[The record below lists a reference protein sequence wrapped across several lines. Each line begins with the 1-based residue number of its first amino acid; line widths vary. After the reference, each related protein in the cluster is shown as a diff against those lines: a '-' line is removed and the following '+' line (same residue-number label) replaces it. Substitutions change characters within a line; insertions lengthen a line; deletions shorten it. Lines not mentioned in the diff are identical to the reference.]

1 MDISILVRL
10 ECKISLLTGFR
21 VIAGWKDGYFY
32 PGTVRV

>member
-21 VIAGWKDGYFY
+21 VIAEWKDEYFN
-32 PGTVRV
+32 PGMVIV